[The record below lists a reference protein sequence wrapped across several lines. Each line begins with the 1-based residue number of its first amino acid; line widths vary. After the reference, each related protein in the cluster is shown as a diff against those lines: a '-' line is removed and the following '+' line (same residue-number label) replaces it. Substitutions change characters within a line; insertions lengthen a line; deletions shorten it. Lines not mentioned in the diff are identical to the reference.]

1 MITAKKGPSQMT
13 KEEYREYNRLVQ
25 QRYRKRQKDTIA
37 KLRAENERLRA
48 ELKAMKGGVGA

>member
-37 KLRAENERLRA
+37 RLRAENERLRA

>member
-1 MITAKKGPSQMT
+1 MMTAKKGPSKMT

-37 KLRAENERLRA
+37 RLRAENEKLRA
-48 ELKAMKGGVGA
+48 ELKEIKGGVGA

>member
-1 MITAKKGPSQMT
+1 MT

-37 KLRAENERLRA
+37 RLREENKRLRA
-48 ELKAMKGGVGA
+48 ELKKIKGGEIA